1 MQEDMIMAK
10 NITAKSVEPQ
20 IADMVNGWLKSYDME
35 YNLDTNDILICAI
48 QKLVIKDVVV
58 YRERKMAAAKIV
70 LGREK
75 EADK

>member
-1 MQEDMIMAK
+1 MAK

-20 IADMVNGWLKSYDME
+20 ISDMVNGCLKSYDLE
-35 YNLDTNDILICAI
+35 YNFDTIDILISAI

-58 YRERKMAAAKIV
+58 YRERIMAAAKIV